1 MPKVVLSG
9 YFGFGN
15 AGDEAMLAAQVAALR
30 KLIPGVEL
38 TVLSGNPAET
48 ATAYAVAAVD
58 RGNLTAVRRALRE
71 ADLLVSGGGSLLQDV
86 TSNRSIPYYLGIV
99 ALAKLYGKKVMLY
112 GNGVG
117 PVRGR
122 FNRLLVRWLG
132 NMVDLITVRDSGSAA
147 VLKELGVTRPPVE
160 ITADPVFTLA
170 PAGREAAEAVL
181 AKTGVAPGRPRLGIS
196 VRPWRRLEGY
206 KAAVARAVDAFAA
219 AEGVEVV
226 FLPMQH
232 PADMELS
239 DQVAGLMKV
248 PARVVTERCDVPT
261 VMALYGAMDVV
272 LGMRLHAL
280 IFAALQGV
288 PHLGIIYDPKV
299 ASFLKIV
306 GQPEAGHVE
315 NLDPEQVLQGLVDV
329 WRRKEEIR
337 PQLLSVSADLAG
349 RAWRNA
355 ELAAA
360 LVVGGGRV

>member
-15 AGDEAMLAAQVAALR
+15 AGDEAILAATVAALR
-30 KLIPGVEL
+30 RVVPAVEI

-48 ATAYAVAAVD
+48 AAAYGVAAVE
-58 RGNLTAVRRALRE
+58 RGNLSAVRQALRQ

-99 ALAKLYGKKVMLY
+99 ALAKVYGKKVMLY

-122 FNRLLVRWLG
+122 LNRLLVRCLG
-132 NMVDLITVRDSGSAA
+132 NLVDQITVRDAGSAA
-147 VLKELGVTRPPVE
+147 VLAELGVTRPPIEV
-160 ITADPVFTLA
+160 TADAVFTLA

-181 AKTGVAPGRPRLGIS
+181 ARAGVPAGRPRLGIS
-196 VRPWRRLEGY
+196 VRPWQRLEGY
-206 KAAVARAVDAFAA
+206 KAALARAAELFAA

-232 PADMELS
+232 PGDLEVS
-239 DQVAGLMKV
+239 REVAALMRR
-248 PARVVTERCDVPT
+248 PAWVVAERCAVPT
-261 VMALYGAMDVV
+261 VMALYGAMDLV

-288 PHLGIIYDPKV
+288 PHLGVVYDPKV
-299 ASFLKIV
+299 ASFLQIA
-306 GQPEAGHVE
+306 GQPVAGTVE
-315 NLDPEQVLQGLVDV
+315 DLDPEQAAAALTRV
-329 WRRKEEIR
+329 WREHEATRAH
-337 PQLLSVSADLAG
+337 LLEVSTALAQ

-360 LVVGGGRV
+360 LLRGEGRA

>member
-15 AGDEAMLAAQVAALR
+15 AGDEAILAATVAALR
-30 KLIPGVEL
+30 RVVPDLTI

-48 ATAYAVAAVD
+48 AAAYGVAAVE
-58 RGNLTAVRRALRE
+58 RGNLGAVRRALQT
-71 ADLLVSGGGSLLQDV
+71 ADLVVSGGGSLLQDV

-99 ALAKLYGKKVMLY
+99 ALAKVYGKKVMLY

-122 FNRLLVRWLG
+122 LNRLLVRWLG
-132 NMVDLITVRDSGSAA
+132 NLVDQITVRDAGSAQ
-147 VLKELGVTRPPVE
+147 VLAELGVTRPPIEV
-160 ITADPVFTLA
+160 TADAVFTLA
-170 PAGREAAEAVL
+170 PAEREAAEAVL
-181 AKTGVAPGRPRLGIS
+181 ARTGVPAGRPRLGIS
-196 VRPWRRLEGY
+196 VRPWQRRERY
-206 KAAVARAVDAFAA
+206 KRDLARAADLFAA

-232 PADMELS
+232 PGDVEVS
-239 DQVAGLMKV
+239 RQVAAAMQH
-248 PARVVTERCDVPT
+248 PARVVTERCAVPT
-261 VMALYGAMDVV
+261 VMALYGAMDLV

-288 PHLGIIYDPKV
+288 PHLGVVYDPKV
-299 ASFLKIV
+299 ESFLNIV
-306 GQPEAGHVE
+306 GQPVAGAVD
-315 NLDPEQVLQGLVDV
+315 NLDPERAAAALRQV
-329 WRRKEEIR
+329 WRERAAVR
-337 PQLLSVSADLAG
+337 SHLLEVSATLAQ

-360 LVVGGGRV
+360 LLRKEGSV